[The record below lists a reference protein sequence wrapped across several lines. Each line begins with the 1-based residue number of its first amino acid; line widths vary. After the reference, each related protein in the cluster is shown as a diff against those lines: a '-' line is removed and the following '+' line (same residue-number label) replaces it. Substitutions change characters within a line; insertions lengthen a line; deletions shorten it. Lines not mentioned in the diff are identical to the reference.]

1 MLVEKHR
8 LRKLEGKDR
17 MNDEFISIMTDRIV
31 REFDPLQI
39 ILFGSQ
45 AREDA
50 DRDSDI
56 DLLVV
61 FAELTDKRKTA
72 IDIGSALSDVPV
84 AKDIIVSTPEEL
96 ERSRT
101 RIGSVL
107 RYAQQE
113 GKILWKNLNA
123 AAHKPD
129 QCCGIPNKEVKSSM
143 QTADRLADTAR
154 WLRYAEEDLI
164 TAETLLKQPHVPPR
178 QACWFAQQS
187 AEKALKASLI
197 FLQIDFRRTHDL
209 NVLRDLLP
217 ERWQRKIAP
226 PNLKDLNRWAVE
238 ARYPE
243 NMREATKADAS
254 TAVEQARAVWT
265 SVSTV
270 LAEHGLLIEQDR

>member
-1 MLVEKHR
+1 MS
-8 LRKLEGKDR
+8 
-17 MNDEFISIMTDRIV
+17 NDFISIMTDRIV

-45 AREDA
+45 ARGDA
-50 DRDSDI
+50 DRDSDV

-61 FAELTDKRKTA
+61 FAELVDKRKTA
-72 IDIGSALSDVPV
+72 IDIEHALSDVSV

-123 AAHKPD
+123 AAHKSD
-129 QCCGIPNKEVKSSM
+129 QCCGVSNEEVKSSM

-154 WLRYAEEDLI
+154 WLRYAEEDLT
-164 TAETLLKQPHVPPR
+164 TAETFLGHPHVPPR
-178 QACWFAQQS
+178 QSCWHAQQA
-187 AEKALKASLI
+187 AEKALKAALI
-197 FLQIDFRRTHDL
+197 FLQIDFQRTHDL
-209 NVLRDLLP
+209 NLLRDMLP
-217 ERWQRKIAP
+217 KSWKPLKTAL
-226 PNLKDLNRWAVE
+226 PNLDNLNRWAVQ

-243 NMREATKADAS
+243 TAQEPTETDAS
-254 TAVEQARAVWT
+254 TAVEHARAGWT
-265 SVSTV
+265 SVSTT
-270 LAEHGLLIEQDR
+270 LAEHGYHPEQD